1 MVQLIATLFLVEVC
15 CFLDRQFGNLH
26 GSFVLMLLALQMS
39 MGARLGTKKVMDCIS
54 RAG

>member
-1 MVQLIATLFLVEVC
+1 MVQLLASLLVVEVC

-26 GSFVLMLLALQMS
+26 GSFVLMHLALQMS
-39 MGARLGTKKVMDCIS
+39 MGARLGTKEFMDYNI